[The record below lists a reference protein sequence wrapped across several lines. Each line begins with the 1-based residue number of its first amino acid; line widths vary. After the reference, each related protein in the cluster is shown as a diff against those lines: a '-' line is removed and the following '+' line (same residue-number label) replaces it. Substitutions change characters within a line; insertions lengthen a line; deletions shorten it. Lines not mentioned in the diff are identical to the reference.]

1 MTPEGTDRKTSLR
14 RRLLRLVVAAIE
26 EYGRG
31 IAVTAPAERRPS

>member
-1 MTPEGTDRKTSLR
+1 MTRHNDHTPRSLR

-31 IAVTAPAERRPS
+31 IAVTVPTEKRTP

>member
-1 MTPEGTDRKTSLR
+1 MTRQGRDQPRSLR

-31 IAVTAPAERRPS
+31 IAVTAPVERRSS